1 MTQLTTPVCA
11 APRFQSHV
19 AFGNLDSLE
28 TTKNNTIGITLQ
40 TRHKAYRLHKLSR
53 TFMVGLDDHEYSQDA
68 LSWLL
73 DSMVEDG
80 DMVVCVRVNE
90 KDVKPSSEEA
100 YRKEAKELLAWAES
114 QNVHNK
120 GIHMVLEYSFGK
132 LTQTFRGLIEVHQ
145 PGMLV
150 VGTKGKAAQGIQG
163 VWNSRNSFSKYCLQY
178 SPVPVVVVRP
188 KDKRIKK
195 KVKRNNDVTRRSYR
209 GMLESMGGVHEIDMD
224 LNEMEKLMETSN
236 TADEEAHHV
245 ARALGLPASFDPL
258 IKGIDPNVVLHGRA
272 SAANSRPGSASGTSL
287 PSSLSNGSF
296 KTSQASTP
304 ESAPA
309 QSRLNPISV
318 QTSEEDDS
326 EGADSEMDTSRPA
339 PAQIQNREKL
349 HRMEVGEAAALKK
362 TTWSDDDE

>member
-1 MTQLTTPVCA
+1 MRS

-19 AFGNLDSLE
+19 AFGNLDSVE

-53 TFMVGLDDHEYSQDA
+53 TFMVGLDDHEYSHDA

-73 DSMVEDG
+73 DSMIEDG
-80 DMVVCVRVNE
+80 DIVVCVKVNE
-90 KDVKPSSEEA
+90 KDVKPSSEMS
-100 YRKEAKELLAWAES
+100 YQKEARELLAWTES

-195 KVKRNNDVTRRSYR
+195 KEKRSNDVTRRGYR
-209 GMLESMGGVHEIDMD
+209 GMLESTGGVHEIDMD
-224 LNEMEKLMETSN
+224 LDEMEKLMETSN

-258 IKGIDPNVVLHGRA
+258 IKGIDPNVVLRGRT
-272 SAANSRPGSASGTSL
+272 SAANSRPSSSSGASL
-287 PSSLSNGSF
+287 PSSLSNVSLKAGQS
-296 KTSQASTP
+296 SNS
-304 ESAPA
+304 ESGPG
-309 QSRLNPISV
+309 QSRMSIV
-318 QTSEEDDS
+318 HTQTSEDDES
-326 EGADSEMDTSRPA
+326 DGVDSEMDAPRPA
-339 PAQIQNREKL
+339 SASIQNREKL

-362 TTWSDDDE
+362 TAWSDDDD